1 MSKICVLFPG
11 QGSQYSG
18 MARDLYEKDT
28 FARRIIDEVDQT
40 KLPQLKAAMFTESSP
55 LLQQTKYTQFAI
67 FLHSVLLYRQFLS
80 RFPFPL
86 QAMVG
91 FSLGEYSALAAGD
104 VLELEEVL
112 ELLLHRV
119 KWMEEASLKHP
130 GGMVA
135 VIGANLAD
143 LASYCEQSP
152 EELVIANH
160 NSDSQVVVSGTNQA
174 IENFLNDFP
183 AKRKIKLAVSGAF
196 HSPLMEEAGVKLK
209 EYLEQKSIRQPKIPI
224 YLNATAKPLES
235 NHYPDDVYHHTTK
248 GVLFRQTIQTLLEEG
263 FDTFIE
269 IGPGQ
274 VLTNLIKKMAPN
286 VYTRAIQTTNE
297 LEQWEEESWILTAK
311 SS

>member
-1 MSKICVLFPG
+1 MKKICVLFPG

-18 MARDLYEKDT
+18 MAKDLYEKDT

-40 KLPQLKAAMFTESSP
+40 KISHFKEAMFLENNP
-55 LLQQTKYTQFAI
+55 LLNQTKYTQFAV

-80 RFPFPL
+80 RFPYPL

-104 VLELEEVL
+104 VLELDEVL
-112 ELLLHRV
+112 DLLSHRV

-135 VIGANLAD
+135 VIGANLD
-143 LASYCEQSP
+143 ELASYCEKSP
-152 EELVIANH
+152 QELVIANH
-160 NSDSQVVVSGTNQA
+160 NSAQQVVVSGTNQA
-174 IENFLNDFP
+174 LETFLSDFP

-196 HSPLMEEAGVKLK
+196 HSPLMEEAALQLK
-209 EYLEQKSIRQPKIPI
+209 AYVEKKTIRQPRVPI
-224 YLNATAKPLES
+224 YLNATAKPLQS
-235 NHYPDDVYHHTTK
+235 HHYPIDVYHHTIK
-248 GVLFRQTIQTLLEEG
+248 GVLFRQTIETLLHEG

-274 VLTNLIKKMAPN
+274 VLTNLIKKMAPE
-286 VYTRAIQTTNE
+286 VFTKAIQTINE
-297 LEQWEEESWILTAK
+297 LETWEEESWILTAK
-311 SS
+311 